1 MKILLK
7 GGKLCDGSGSAPFYS
22 DILIENDRIIKIAK
36 DIPVSDADEVCDIS
50 GLTAAPGFIDA
61 HSHND
66 WFAIKT
72 SPEKYFA
79 PFIRQGITT
88 FVCGNCGLSVVGF
101 DEGCEY
107 VDNIGGNLF
116 FFDGTTGKH
125 GTVGG
130 YFSAVDKNMPCNA
143 ATLVG
148 HCTARAAVSGNA
160 NRPLTEDE
168 LSRMLDIL
176 DRALSD
182 GAAGIS
188 LGLMYEPGIY
198 ADINELKEVAK
209 LCIKHGKPLTV
220 HSRAQS
226 AVSMA
231 YPELLGRP
239 HVLRALDELAEI
251 AKGTELK
258 LQYSHAIFVGRRS
271 FRCKDEFIEIINR
284 LRSEGVDVM
293 FDIYN
298 ETVGVSVITVV
309 LPAWYQ
315 AMTLE
320 EKKKPANRMKLALL
334 VKATSILLGFGFDD
348 IEIAYIGEGYEKY
361 EGKTVHKIAKE
372 EGISDL
378 DAYLKL
384 CELSNFK
391 GRVNMGPYTTPEII
405 SEFEKNELCL
415 FMTDAWVEDHGVQNP
430 SVYNCFPKFL
440 KDALCG
446 TGSDLESAVRKMSGA
461 IADRFA
467 LKDRGYLKEGFYADI
482 TVFSEEKLTAGT
494 AEKNSSFGIEKVF
507 INGIPTLDGETLTV
521 SPSGGRA
528 IPVK

>member
-7 GGKLCDGSGSAPFYS
+7 GGKLCDGSGQKPFYS
-22 DILIENDRIIKIAK
+22 DILIENDRIIRIAK
-36 DIPVSDADEVCDIS
+36 DIPLSDADEVHDIG

-88 FVCGNCGLSVVGF
+88 FVCGNCGLSVIGF

-116 FFDGTTGKH
+116 FFDGTTGKY
-125 GTVGG
+125 GRASE
-130 YFSAVDKNMPCNA
+130 YFSAVDKNMPCNVA
-143 ATLVG
+143 SLVG

-168 LSRMLDIL
+168 LFRMLDII
-176 DRALSD
+176 DRALYE
-182 GAAGIS
+182 GAAGVS

-198 ADINELKEVAK
+198 ADTRELKEVAK
-209 LCIKHGKPLTV
+209 LCIEHGKPLTV

-239 HVLRALDELAEI
+239 HVLRALDELAEL
-251 AKGTELK
+251 AKGTKLK

-271 FRCKDEFIEIINR
+271 FRCKDEFLRIINR
-284 LRSEGVDVM
+284 LKAEGVDVM

-315 AMTLE
+315 AMGLE
-320 EKKKPANRMKLALL
+320 EKKKPVNRMKLALL
-334 VKATSILLGFGFDD
+334 VKATSILLGFGFKD
-348 IEIAYIGEGYEKY
+348 IEIAYIGPGYEKY
-361 EGKTVHKIAKE
+361 EGKSVQKIARE
-372 EGISDL
+372 EGLSEL

-391 GRVNMGPYTTPEII
+391 GRVNMGPYTTPDII

-430 SVYNCFPKFL
+430 SVYSCYPKFL

-446 TGSDLESAVRKMSGA
+446 TGSDPESTVRKMSGA
-461 IADRFA
+461 VADRFQ
-467 LKDRGYLKEGFYADI
+467 LKNRGYLKEGFFADI
-482 TVFSEEKLTAGT
+482 TVFDEEKLKKGPT
-494 AEKNSSFGIEKVF
+494 EKNSAFGIEKVF
-507 INGIPTLDGETLTV
+507 INGIPTLDGGSLTV